1 LCWRGTAIEAVGAE
15 STGCLLCRL
24 RVMPANLTP
33 QYHAAEQQFREA
45 KSPEDKLAALRQ
57 MLAVVPKHKG
67 TEKLQADIKRRISRL
82 QDETGKAQRKGRR
95 PPAWVVD
102 SEGAGQV
109 AVVGLPNCGKSQLV
123 DALTGA
129 SPAIGDYPFTTQLPQ
144 PAMCHF
150 EDVQV
155 QLVDS
160 PPLYPGHTDHWFSD
174 VLRHADAWM
183 AVLDLSD
190 PDPPERLRECEAELL
205 RILTPKS
212 AERSRPFKWDLK
224 RTLFVGCK
232 TDVPG
237 ASARAGALQRVLP
250 EGRRLSA
257 VSAVTGDGLA
267 GLPGQLFRTL
277 EVVRVYSKAP
287 GKKPD
292 LTRPYVLP
300 MGSTVMDV
308 ASAVHRDIAEA
319 LRYAKLWGSGRY
331 EGQAVQK
338 DFVLSDG
345 DVIELHS

>member
-1 LCWRGTAIEAVGAE
+1 LPRGRYE
-15 STGCLLCRL
+15 SFRPLPCRL
-24 RVMPANLTP
+24 RAMPANLTP
-33 QYHAAEQQFREA
+33 QYHAAEEQFREA
-45 KSPEDKLAALRQ
+45 KSQEDKLAALRQ
-57 MLAVVPKHKG
+57 MLAVIPKHKG
-67 TEKLQADIKRRISRL
+67 TEKLQADIKRRISRF
-82 QDETGKAQRKGRR
+82 QDETSKSQRRGRR
-95 PPAWVVD
+95 PPAWVVE

-129 SPAIGDYPFTTQLPQ
+129 SPVVGDYPFTTQLPQ

-160 PPLYPGHTDHWFSD
+160 PPLHPGHTDHWFAD

-190 PDPPERLRECEAELL
+190 SDPVGRLRECEAELL

-212 AERSRPFKWDLK
+212 AEGPRPFRWDLK

-232 TDVPG
+232 ADVPG
-237 ASARAGALQRVLP
+237 ASNRAGDLQRTLP
-250 EGRRLSA
+250 EGCRLRV
-257 VSAVTGDGLA
+257 VSAVTGDGMDR
-267 GLPGQLFRTL
+267 LPEELFRAL

-300 MGSTVMDV
+300 TGSTVMDV
-308 ASAVHRDIAEA
+308 ASAVHRDIAGA

-331 EGQAVQK
+331 DGQAVQK

-345 DVIELHS
+345 DVVELHA